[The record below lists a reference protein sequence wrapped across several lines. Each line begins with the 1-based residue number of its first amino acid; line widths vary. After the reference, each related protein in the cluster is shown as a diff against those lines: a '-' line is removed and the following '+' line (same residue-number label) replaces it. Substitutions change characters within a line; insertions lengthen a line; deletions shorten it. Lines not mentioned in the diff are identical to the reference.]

1 MMGKIQGVLL
11 DIDGTLALS
20 NDDQA
25 RSWVAAFAEQG
36 YDVPFD
42 RVRPLIGMGGD
53 KVLDTVTPGLND
65 KEDPGKTIAERRKE
79 IVMERYIPHI
89 APAPGARELVQRM
102 QEAGLRVIVATS
114 AKPDEL
120 EAMLKAVGVDDLL
133 PERTT
138 SDDAE
143 QSKPAPDIVSVAL
156 ERIGLPASAVLMI
169 GDTPYDVEAAAKIG
183 VSTIAVRCGGF
194 SDDDLKDA
202 RAIYDDP
209 VDLVTHYGASPL
221 SS

>member
-1 MMGKIQGVLL
+1 MMGRIQGVLL
-11 DIDGTLALS
+11 DVDGTLALS

-53 KVLDTVTPGLND
+53 KVLDTVTPELND

-79 IVMERYIPHI
+79 IVMERYIPHV
-89 APAPGARELVQRM
+89 APAPGARDLVQRM
-102 QEAGLRVIVATS
+102 QEAGLCVIVATS

-120 EAMLKAVGVDDLL
+120 EAMLKAVGVDDL
-133 PERTT
+133 RTT
-138 SDDAE
+138 SDDAKE
-143 QSKPAPDIVSVAL
+143 SKPAPDIVSVAL
-156 ERIGLPASAVLMI
+156 KRIGLSADAVLMI
-169 GDTPYDVEAAAKIG
+169 GDTPYDIEAAAKIDA
-183 VSTIAVRCGGF
+183 STITVRCGGF

-209 VDLVTHYGASPL
+209 VDLLAHYDESPL

>member
-1 MMGKIQGVLL
+1 
-11 DIDGTLALS
+11 
-20 NDDQA
+20 
-25 RSWVAAFAEQG
+25 
-36 YDVPFD
+36 
-42 RVRPLIGMGGD
+42 MGGD

-79 IVMERYIPHI
+79 IVMERYVPHI
-89 APAPGARELVQRM
+89 APAPGARGLVQRM
-102 QEAGLRVIVATS
+102 QGAGLRVIVAAS

-133 PERTT
+133 RERTT
-138 SDDAE
+138 SDD
-143 QSKPAPDIVSVAL
+143 
-156 ERIGLPASAVLMI
+156 AVLMI

-209 VDLVTHYGASPL
+209 ADLVAHYDESPL